1 MEIKLLSDQLNSAL
15 EHVTSP
21 QGVGTLPDELI
32 PEPAFELIQRLEINK
47 YSGVYGFI
55 KIGDEKP
62 HSIFFNEK
70 RIVRILKGAD
80 DSYSVKTLLRDD
92 CLGSCFEQY
101 HSKSLKCDERRK
113 VTFIGFRDPENFD
126 RSKTKPED
134 LKPGVW
140 QIKVCHCGKTK
151 RLTKCYQNMLKDSCP
166 CGTFEVTD
174 KEHKE
179 YFGIDEGLASY
190 FYDKY
195 NENPDFKKVHFDSI
209 SDGSSLE

>member
-32 PEPAFELIQRLEINK
+32 PEPAFELIQRLE
-47 YSGVYGFI
+47 VYPDQYAFF
-55 KIGDEKP
+55 KIGEFQKRMM
-62 HSIFFNEK
+62 FLNKK
-70 RIVRILKGAD
+70 RIVEILTR
-80 DSYSVKTLLRDD
+80 SNPRYSVKTLLQDEYLD
-92 CLGSCFEQY
+92 SCFEPY
-101 HSKSLKCDERRK
+101 LDSYKCDERRQ

-126 RSKTKPED
+126 RSSYTYED

-140 QIKVCHCGKTK
+140 QIKVCHCGEPTELINRYK
-151 RLTKCYQNMLKDSCP
+151 NMLKDSCP

-174 KEHKE
+174 KEGLKD
-179 YFGIDEGLASY
+179 FGSKNGLASY
-190 FYDKY
+190 FYELEHEKA
-195 NENPDFKKVHFDSI
+195 PFKKFYFKSSF